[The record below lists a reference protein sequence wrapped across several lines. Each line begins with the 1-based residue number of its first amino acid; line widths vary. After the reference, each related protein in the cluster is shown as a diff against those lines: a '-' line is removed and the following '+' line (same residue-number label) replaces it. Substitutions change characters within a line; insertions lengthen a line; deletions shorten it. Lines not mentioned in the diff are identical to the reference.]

1 MCIGK
6 AHEADR
12 FTLFLQG
19 DQQWLGLFY
28 QTAESVLGMHDEKG
42 HMDVL
47 GVRQR

>member
-12 FTLFLQG
+12 LPLLLQG
-19 DQQWLGLFY
+19 DQPWLGLFY
-28 QTAESVLGMHDEKG
+28 QTAEIALGMHDEKG
-42 HMDVL
+42 QMDVL